1 METGKTCTLCIPSI
15 FISYTGEALDFKT
28 PLLKSL
34 DRVDKAATAV
44 VQLLDPQVK
53 RVSATLGWEQ
63 EYFLIDEKFYNNRPD
78 LVMTG
83 RTLFGLPAARGQKL
97 EDHYFG
103 SIPERIIDFMAD
115 FEAECYKLGIPVK
128 TRHNEV
134 APSQFECAPHFEI
147 VNVAVDHNQL
157 LMDVLDRVAR
167 RCGLRALLHEKP
179 FEGINGSGKHN
190 NWSLAT
196 DTGRNLLSPG
206 ADPQSNLLFLTFF
219 INVLEAVHQH
229 ADLLLASIT
238 HAGNEHRLGANEAPP
253 AIISVF
259 TGQEIQDILD
269 AFCGV
274 GADTA
279 VKPGTSELKLGIP
292 AIPTLSR
299 DNTDRNRTS
308 PFPFTGNKF
317 EFRAC
322 GSSANTSE
330 PMIVL
335 NTIVA
340 DQLVLFKQ
348 AVDARI
354 AQGATATE
362 AMTAVLR
369 ETYLKARPVVFNGD
383 NYTQEWVDEARKRGL
398 VGVSNA
404 AEAQDAY
411 LSEKSVTVFGRNRIF
426 TKNELHARAEIKLE
440 QYVKKLDIESRM
452 YEELC
457 HTHILAA
464 ALQYQNRL
472 AENFRGLTEMGLTDA
487 ANEVRGIAQEIS
499 QEVSHL
505 RRLTQ
510 ELVQA
515 REAALA
521 KPDAHAQAHAFAM
534 TVKPLFHSIRKH
546 ADRLESLVDDDAWR
560 LPKYREMLFIR

>member
-1 METGKTCTLCIPSI
+1 PSI

-44 VQLLDPQVK
+44 VQLLDPEVK

-63 EYFLIDEKFYNNRPD
+63 EYFLIDEKFFNNRPD
-78 LVMTG
+78 LVMCG

-115 FEAECYKLGIPVK
+115 FETECYKLGIPVK

-179 FEGINGSGKHN
+179 FEAINGSGKHN

-206 ADPQSNLLFLTFF
+206 KDPQSNLLFLTFF
-219 INVLEAVHQH
+219 INVLQAVHTH

-269 AFCGV
+269 AFAKV
-274 GADTA
+274 GTDREGS
-279 VKPGTSELKLGIP
+279 KPGSSELRLGIP
-292 AIPTLSR
+292 AIPTLER

-340 DQLVLFKQ
+340 DQLVQFKE

-354 AQGATATE
+354 AQGE
-362 AMTAVLR
+362 SVSNAMASVLQAIYR
-369 ETYLKARPVVFNGD
+369 EARPVVFNGD
-383 NYTQEWVDEARKRGL
+383 NYTQEWVEEARRRGL
-398 VGVSNA
+398 IGISNA

-411 LSEKSVTVFGRNRIF
+411 LSEKSVSVFGRNRIF

-452 YEELC
+452 YEELS

-472 AENFRGLTEMGLTDA
+472 AENFRGLTEMGLTEA
-487 ANEVRGIAQEIS
+487 AEEVRSIAQEIS
-499 QEVSHL
+499 AEVSNL
-505 RRLTQ
+505 RRLTK
-510 ELVQA
+510 ELVVA
-515 REAALA
+515 REAAL
-521 KPDAHAQAHAFAM
+521 KLPDAHQQARSFA
-534 TVKPLFHSIRKH
+534 TQVKPFFTEIRKH
-546 ADRLESLVDDDAWR
+546 ADQLESLVDDDAWR